1 MTDGP
6 EEECG
11 RSREAESGVE
21 GARGGGGGG
30 GGKVRKREG
39 RMGIATKG

>member
-11 RSREAESGVE
+11 RSREAESVVE
-21 GARGGGGGG
+21 GARGGGGG
-30 GGKVRKREG
+30 KVGIREG
-39 RMGIATKG
+39 RRGIATKGYK